1 MSLLFSKLL
10 AFNRVRYWR
19 EASHGLNRVSHF
31 IGRALAWEPSFQRVM
46 GVISCWL
53 DVRKKGIVNY
63 SSVKNQDLIWMYTR
77 DSTTLCSG
85 HPYQPT
91 TCSIRRVSV
100 SNLCTYI
107 HKFIKM
113 YFLGWRNS
121 LTLPGEHP
129 WLVFTV
135 VDPSDDQ
142 KPLSNGKC
150 EMKWVQLDLIFKNWT
165 LSAFCREGQVFRITW
180 CRLIFVS
187 EWKMSWPTQ
196 DILFCAGVLCH
207 CGWLRYEW

>member
-1 MSLLFSKLL
+1 MATGSSGTE
-10 AFNRVRYWR
+10 NRVPRYWR

-31 IGRALAWEPSFQRVM
+31 MGRALAWEPSFKSVSWE
-46 GVISCWL
+46 SCWL

-63 SSVKNQDLIWMYTR
+63 SSVKNQVLIWMCTR

-100 SNLCTYI
+100 SNLYT
-107 HKFIKM
+107 FIKM

-121 LTLPGEHP
+121 LALPGEHP

-135 VDPSDDQ
+135 GD
-142 KPLSNGKC
+142 LSHHVWRWNEGN
-150 EMKWVQLDLIFKNWT
+150 WIWSLRNWT
-165 LSAFCREGQVFRITW
+165 VSAFCGEGQGF
-180 CRLIFVS
+180 
-187 EWKMSWPTQ
+187 
-196 DILFCAGVLCH
+196 
-207 CGWLRYEW
+207 